1 MEIGRARS
9 IDIDKKVGA
18 EFASAAAREALGVE
32 PRKVKYLGGG
42 SFGRA
47 FGVSFDGGE
56 MVVKLLVDGAMMRKE
71 THDLS
76 LLGSACSLPMPKILF
91 CREADA
97 SVPVACYGM
106 ERIDGKSALTSL
118 SLQLGSKAKK
128 ERFADEV
135 TTALHT
141 IHTFTADKYG
151 DTMSPKYDDWQGF
164 YRPFAESIF
173 AAARQDRIFSRE
185 IIDAMKRA
193 MDVYDIIFSEKASAP
208 CLIHGDLNVANIMY
222 SKGRVSGFIDP
233 LNSMYADREYDLFQ
247 FRNLWGE
254 RFKLVGSYVSKYGAS
269 EMLEYKLAFYG
280 LFNEIWCSIKVGY
293 VIPPIMKPLVK
304 RMDELA
310 SKLR

>member
-91 CREADA
+91 CREPDA

-135 TTALHT
+135 TTALHA
-141 IHTFTADKYG
+141 IHTVIADKYG

-222 SKGRVSGFIDP
+222 SNGRVSGFIDP

-269 EMLEYKLAFYG
+269 EKIEYKLAFYG
-280 LFNEIWCSIKVGY
+280 LFNEVWCSIKVGY

-304 RMDELA
+304 NMQALCA
-310 SKLR
+310 KL

>member
-1 MEIGRARS
+1 MKIERMQS
-9 IDIDKKVGA
+9 IEVDKKSGCA
-18 EFASAAAREALGVE
+18 YAAAAARDKLGMTSV
-32 PRKVKYLGGG
+32 KVRYLGGG

-47 FGVSFDGGE
+47 YEVVGRDGSV
-56 MVVKLLVDGAMMRKE
+56 VVKLLADREMMRKE
-71 THDLS
+71 THDLG
-76 LLGSACSLPMPKILF
+76 LLASACPIAVPRVLF
-91 CREADA
+91 AREEDGEI
-97 SVPVACYGM
+97 PFACYGM
-106 ERIDGKSALTSL
+106 QRIEGGSALTSL
-118 SLQLGSKAKK
+118 SLWLAPRRVKQA
-128 ERFADEV
+128 FADEV

-254 RFKLVGSYVSKYGAS
+254 KFGLVDSYVAKYGAS

-280 LFNEIWCSIKVGY
+280 LWNEVWCSIKVGY
-293 VIPPIMKPLVK
+293 VIDIIMKPLVK